1 MVVADAS
8 GVLSTQAI
16 PGGVSGSGTTDYLPK
31 WTGTSD
37 LGDSLLQEGTSAI
50 GLGVTPSAWD
60 TSFKALQIGI
70 GTSLYNN
77 SSANGTFLG
86 SNLYYDGTNNRY
98 IATGTAN
105 AYGQTS
111 GEHKW
116 FIAASGTAGDVIT
129 FTQSMTLTAS
139 GQLGIGTTSPATA
152 LDVVGGAYTNT
163 TAKFGAGMPIYLINN
178 DPHIGFN
185 TYYDSGWKY
194 GAGSSSNFAGALGCA
209 SSTGDFTLQTSTA
222 GGNAG
227 NAVTFAALMTWK
239 QNGNIGIGTSTPG
252 ARLEINSNSTLPV
265 IRARYNSTF
274 YTDYDSNGIDFRGAA
289 QTFDI
294 KDNGALAVRIASGG
308 NVGIGTSS
316 PQGKLSVDGGDIRFN
331 SGNAAANYYV
341 SLNHNSSNDG
351 GIIWARNNTPD
362 WQMVNATSG
371 DFWMYSYGTATVA
384 FMLQRATGN
393 VGIGTNAPEFKL
405 DVVGGNARINGVMVG
420 KGSNSVSTNLG
431 VGVNPLY
438 SNTSGSE
445 NTAIGYFAMYST
457 TSAIRNT
464 ALGNNA
470 LYSNTTGNSNVAIG
484 AGSLYSNTAGFY
496 NSSVGYN
503 SMQNMMGQYNSALGR
518 DSMRGSLTAV
528 NNTGQY
534 NTAVGYES
542 MLLLTSGNWN
552 TAVGNQAGTNLST
565 GSYNTFIGRS
575 TVASAGGLVTTGSNN
590 TIIGGYAGT
599 TTLASTVVLADG
611 AGEVQLWATG
621 KNVAFGTTS
630 PTTYA
635 NYTTLH
641 IAGQTTTA
649 GGLLRLT
656 TSDSSI
662 AVNIFTNNAG
672 ANYDTTT
679 SHSHLFNINGA
690 SSLIVSSSG
699 IETAGSITTA
709 DPGLGSAAWQLG
721 DVQNATVSLITSQY
735 VEVVIGGSSYQLAL
749 VQLE

>member
-1 MVVADAS
+1 
-8 GVLSTQAI
+8 
-16 PGGVSGSGTTDYLPK
+16 
-31 WTGTSD
+31 
-37 LGDSLLQEGTSAI
+37 
-50 GLGVTPSAWD
+50 
-60 TSFKALQIGI
+60 
-70 GTSLYNN
+70 
-77 SSANGTFLG
+77 
-86 SNLYYDGTNNRY
+86 
-98 IATGTAN
+98 
-105 AYGQTS
+105 
-111 GEHKW
+111 
-116 FIAASGTAGDVIT
+116 
-129 FTQSMTLTAS
+129 
-139 GQLGIGTTSPATA
+139 
-152 LDVVGGAYTNT
+152 
-163 TAKFGAGMPIYLINN
+163 
-178 DPHIGFN
+178 
-185 TYYDSGWKY
+185 
-194 GAGSSSNFAGALGCA
+194 
-209 SSTGDFTLQTSTA
+209 
-222 GGNAG
+222 
-227 NAVTFAALMTWK
+227 
-239 QNGNIGIGTSTPG
+239 
-252 ARLEINSNSTLPV
+252 
-265 IRARYNSTF
+265 
-274 YTDYDSNGIDFRGAA
+274 
-289 QTFDI
+289 
-294 KDNGALAVRIASGG
+294 
-308 NVGIGTSS
+308 
-316 PQGKLSVDGGDIRFN
+316 
-331 SGNAAANYYV
+331 
-341 SLNHNSSNDG
+341 
-351 GIIWARNNTPD
+351 
-362 WQMVNATSG
+362 
-371 DFWMYSYGTATVA
+371 MYSYGTATVA

-470 LYSNTTGNSNVAIG
+470 LYSNLTGASNVAIG
-484 AGSLYSNTAGFY
+484 VGSLYSNIDGRY

-503 SMQNMMGQYNSALGR
+503 SMQFMRGEYNSALGR
-518 DSMRGSLTAV
+518 DSMRGSLTAA

-542 MLLLTSGNWN
+542 MLVFTSGERN
-552 TAVGNQAGTNLST
+552 TSIGFGTGGSLTT
-565 GSYNTFIGRS
+565 GSRNTFVGS
-575 TVASAGGLVTTGSNN
+575 GASQAAGNIVTTGNNN
-590 TIIGGYAGT
+590 TIIGGYGGT
-599 TTLASTVVLADG
+599 TTLSDTVVLADG
-611 AGEVQLWATG
+611 AGQVQLWATG

-649 GGLLRLT
+649 GGVLRLT

-709 DPGLGSAAWQLG
+709 DPGLGAAAWQLG